1 MAYLAHCKTVDQ
13 IAYIS
18 LENPPVNALSL
29 PVRIALWQCI
39 ERFAEDPQ
47 ARCAILHGIGRTF
60 IAGADITE
68 FDHAPEDPWLPELV
82 QKIEDLDKPVIA
94 AIHGA
99 ALGGGLEIALACHYR
114 CARSDAKV
122 GFPEVTLGLL
132 PGASGTQ
139 RLPRL
144 TGISKALD
152 LMISGKPV
160 AAGEALQHG
169 IIDRLVD
176 GDLLEGA
183 TGYARELIQ
192 EQAPARR
199 LSQLEVDT
207 SNIDA
212 DFFQQYRSSIAKK
225 TRGNFAPE
233 QIIKCVEATA
243 TLPYAQALARE
254 AELFAACL
262 HSDQSRALR
271 HLFFAEREVTRV
283 PGLPKDTPVST
294 IDQVAIIGA
303 GTMGAGI
310 AMNFLATG
318 VPVHLLERDQ
328 GALDRGL
335 ANIRRNYRSAVDKG
349 RMTAAA
355 MDLCL
360 GYVTGTTRYEDIRDA
375 DLVIEAV
382 FENMAVKKEVFA
394 TLDRLCKPGA
404 ILATNTSALDI
415 DEIARVTSRP
425 GDVIGLHFF
434 APANIMTL
442 LEIVRGAQTSARS
455 IATAMRMAKNIRKT
469 GVLVDVCFGFVG
481 NRMFLPYLR
490 EAELMMLEGVPAE
503 RIDRLACGWGMAMGP
518 HAVTDLSGLDVF
530 YRLIEEDQNRPDD
543 PTYFHVCNV
552 LYGMGRYGQ
561 KTGAGIYRYTGR
573 NPEPDPEVTSIVR
586 QEAGRLGIDQREIS
600 DEEIIERLLCSM
612 INEGARIL
620 EEGIAQRP
628 GDIDVIFTHGYGFPR
643 YRGGPMYHA
652 DQLGLPHILKTMEKY
667 RRRYGER
674 YWTPSPLLMQL
685 ASGGGSFSGNAKG
698 RGMLANNAVHQV
710 SPAASMNSANVRLAR
725 ER

>member
-1 MAYLAHCKTVDQ
+1 MAYLVHCKTVDH

-18 LENPPVNALSL
+18 MENPPVNALSL
-29 PVRIALWQCI
+29 PVRIALWRCL

-47 ARCAILHGIGRTF
+47 AYCAVLHGIGRTF

-68 FDHAPEDPWLPELV
+68 FDHEPEDPWLPELV

-94 AIHGA
+94 AIHGS

-114 CARSDAKV
+114 CALADAKV

-144 TGISKALD
+144 TGVGKALD
-152 LMISGKPV
+152 MMISGKPIG
-160 AAGEALQHG
+160 AREAMQHG
-169 IIDRLVD
+169 IIDRIID

-183 TGYARELIQ
+183 TEYAREIMQ
-192 EQAPARR
+192 EQAPSRKI
-199 LSQLEVDT
+199 SQLAVDT
-207 SNIDA
+207 TNMDA
-212 DFFQQYRSSIAKK
+212 EFFQQYRSSIANK
-225 TRGNFAPE
+225 TRGSFAPE
-233 QIIKCVEATA
+233 QIIKCVEAAT
-243 TLPYAQALARE
+243 TLPYAEALARE

-262 HSDQSRALR
+262 QSEQSQALR

-283 PGLPKDTPVST
+283 PGLPKDTPVRP
-294 IDQVAIIGA
+294 IGMVAIIGA

-318 VPVHLLERDQ
+318 VPVHLLERDR
-328 GALDRGL
+328 ATLDRGL
-335 ANIRRNYRSAVDKG
+335 ENIRRNYQSAVDKG

-355 MDLCL
+355 MEQCL
-360 GYVTGTTRYEDIRDA
+360 GLLEGTTSYDDIREA

-382 FENMAVKKEVFA
+382 FENMAVKKQVFSA
-394 TLDRLCKPGA
+394 LDKICKPGA

-415 DEIARVTSRP
+415 NEIARVTSRP

-434 APANIMTL
+434 APANIMRL
-442 LEIVRGAQTSARS
+442 LEIVRAAQTSDQT
-455 IATAMRMAKNIRKT
+455 IATAMHMARNIHKT
-469 GVLVDVCFGFVG
+469 GVLVGVCFGFVG

-503 RIDRLACGWGMAMGP
+503 RIDQLACDWGMAMGP

-530 YRLIEEDQNRPDD
+530 YRLNEEDHNKPDD
-543 PTYFHVCNV
+543 PTYFHICNV
-552 LYGMGRYGQ
+552 LYEMGRYGQ
-561 KTGAGIYRYTGR
+561 KTAAGIYKYSGR
-573 NPEPDPEVTSIVR
+573 RPEADPEVARIAR
-586 QEAGRLGIDQREIS
+586 QEADRLGIAQREIG
-600 DEEIIERLLCSM
+600 DEEVIERLLYSM

-643 YRGGPMYHA
+643 YRGGPMFHA
-652 DQLGLPHILKTMEKY
+652 EQIGLPHVLEAMEKY
-667 RRRYGER
+667 RQRYGDR
-674 YWTPSPLLMQL
+674 YWTPSHLLMQI
-685 ASGGGSFSGNAKG
+685 AAEGGSFSSYANKRMSLTGNT
-698 RGMLANNAVHQV
+698 LHQP
-710 SPAASMNSANVRLAR
+710 SLAASMNSANA
-725 ER
+725 